1 MKRLFDI
8 IAALIGLIILL
19 PLLLIIALM
28 IVADGKGGPFF
39 KQTRVG
45 RNGTPFSLFKFR
57 TMRPRSESTGKLT
70 IGSDD
75 PRITR
80 IGHFLR
86 SYKLDELPQLWNI
99 LKGDMSFVGPRPE
112 VPEYVDTYTT
122 QQRKV
127 LEVRPGLTDEA
138 SLVYLNED
146 EFLAQAAD
154 PEAEYRERILPEKLR
169 LNLQYVEDQGFRKD
183 LSIMLRTLG
192 KLFG

>member
-8 IAALIGLIILL
+8 ITALIGLIVLL
-19 PLLLIIALM
+19 PFLLIIALL

-45 RNGTPFSLFKFR
+45 RNGTPFYLFKFR

-86 SYKLDELPQLWNI
+86 NYKLDEVPQLWNI
-99 LKGDMSFVGPRPE
+99 LKGDMSLVGPRPE
-112 VPEYVDTYTT
+112 VPEYVDIYTEEE
-122 QQRKV
+122 RKV

-138 SLVYLNED
+138 SLAYFNED
-146 EFLAQAAD
+146 ELLARAAD

-169 LNLQYVEDQGFRKD
+169 LNRQYVEEQGFRKD
-183 LSIMLRTLG
+183 LSIILRTLR
-192 KLFG
+192 KVFG